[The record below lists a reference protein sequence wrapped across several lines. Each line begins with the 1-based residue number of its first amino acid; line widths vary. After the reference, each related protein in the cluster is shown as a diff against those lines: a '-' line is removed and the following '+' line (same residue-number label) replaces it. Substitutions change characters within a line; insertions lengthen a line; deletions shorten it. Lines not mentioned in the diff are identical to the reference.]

1 MTKLTLDSIRA
12 LQTQGTNAL
21 GRLRNG
27 IDELRNGNFP
37 NFGGDSFSNTSKD
50 KAKFSVN
57 AFMGQLAGR
66 DLALTTHYMVT
77 VNHPLGQ
84 QLSFAACGTTLP
96 GFTVNTMEVRRYGV
110 GPTTST
116 PVTSVNPD
124 LTINFYIDAKG
135 DILFFFQDWA
145 VNVFNTIVD
154 DSPDSGPHYVSRYK
168 SEYALDIDITL
179 YNREKDAYGNYRMR
193 KAFPIL
199 IGNAELAWGDSQI
212 LRLPVTFK
220 YDNYVFEQVSQTQ
233 DKSLRERGGF
243 LNDIRQAFTEAGDLY
258 DMGRSIYD
266 SVERTRNQIGSIVGS
281 NIGGNIS
288 FGRFF
293 PGG

>member
-12 LQTQGTNAL
+12 LQTQGNNLL

-27 IDELRNGNFP
+27 VDELRNGNFP
-37 NFGGDSFSNTSKD
+37 NFGGSDFSTTSKD

-66 DLALTTHYMVT
+66 DFALTTHFMVT
-77 VNHPLGQ
+77 VNHPLAQ
-84 QLSFAACGTTLP
+84 QLSFAACATTLP

-110 GPTTST
+110 GPATST
-116 PVTSVNPD
+116 PVTSVIPD
-124 LTINFYIDAKG
+124 ITINFYIDARG

-145 VNVFNTIVD
+145 VNVFNTVVSE
-154 DSPDSGPHYVSRYK
+154 SPDAPAHYVSRYK
-168 SEYALDIDITL
+168 SEYAMDIDITL
-179 YNREKDAYGNYRMR
+179 YNREKDAFGNYRMQ

-220 YDNYVFEQVSQTQ
+220 YDSYAFEQVSQVQ
-233 DKSLRERGGF
+233 DKSIRERGGL
-243 LNDIRQAFTEAGDLY
+243 LNDIRQAFTEAGDTT
-258 DMGRSIYD
+258 SIRD
-266 SVERTRNQIGSIVGS
+266 TIEQTRNQIS
-281 NIGGNIS
+281 NFNLRGL
-288 FGRFF
+288 F